1 MKIDTFYGD
10 SIFCHNQDEI
20 DNQVSDK
27 DYEQF
32 DRIFTDCIDIVEKD
46 LALDEGAN
54 LDIWDSFNTHKK
66 AYRSALSKAHLH
78 MRKHEWTESLQYL
91 TTAKEEINAAKKEVK
106 STESTMTSAAFGI
119 LANAVL
125 TMIMDV
131 IPGMTY
137 LIGIDSSSA
146 IGSEIRKTIALPSVG
161 SKAASKVS
169 KVSKSLIK
177 NDVKAASQIV
187 SAKKKCD
194 ALVSYAKKTKV
205 ISTTMTILYAVSKI
219 IDDAYSIIKEFREDE
234 NNERLTAE
242 KLNIYKN
249 NIVRTLDKFSDTVEK
264 EIKAVRE
271 KQKEESRKS

>member
-27 DYEQF
+27 DYEEF

-54 LDIWDSFNTHKK
+54 LDIWGSFNTHKK
-66 AYRSALSKAHLH
+66 AYRAALSKAHLH

-119 LANAVL
+119 LANAIL
-125 TMIMDV
+125 SMIMDV

-137 LIGIDSSSA
+137 LIGIDNSSA
-146 IGSEIRKTIALPSVG
+146 IGSEIRKTIALPAVG
-161 SKAASKVS
+161 SKAVGKVS
-169 KVSKSLIK
+169 KVSKTLIK
-177 NDVKAASQIV
+177 NDAKVVTQIV
-187 SAKKKCD
+187 SAKSKCD
-194 ALVSYAKKTKV
+194 KLISYAKKTKV
-205 ISTTMTILYAVSKI
+205 VSTTMTILYTVSKI

>member
-54 LDIWDSFNTHKK
+54 LDIWSSFNTHKK
-66 AYRSALSKAHLH
+66 AYRTALSKAHFH

-125 TMIMDV
+125 SMIMDV

-161 SKAASKVS
+161 TKAASKVS

-219 IDDAYSIIKEFREDE
+219 VDDAYSIIKEFREDE